1 MAIIY
6 TISGQEF
13 EIGSGFSY
21 QGVAESPSIVN
32 PFPKYSI
39 SREYISAGDDTHL
52 GNRYNIT
59 VSGRLIVP
67 SSADATVDGEKQ
79 NALHKQMI
87 WHLQTLS
94 SKSHNLGK
102 LEIVPHGGLD
112 KPFIFV
118 DARLRNIEFPE
129 QDDQSLGVL
138 FSDYTF
144 QFEAYLEAS
153 NNNESF
159 CLKINSAEESWEL
172 SLNEDEVSFYTATDG
187 TPYKTYTLTHT
198 ISANGIKSINSAAT
212 EITPAWKNAAEW
224 VKTRVVNNLSLP
236 VTSDVANNS
245 DRIVASS
252 YFYPTK
258 FDSVVSTLCPD
269 LSGTGYSHYNH
280 IRTPTCNMSEGSYSV
295 TETWFISNMPATL
308 DMEIETSVEESGI
321 ITMTLSGTIKGLD
334 GSSVNSN
341 AVAKIAN
348 AEIVLSNLET
358 KSYNILVPY
367 YPVDGSGFTL
377 QNVVRQKTIGRN
389 KGTGIITFSYTYNDQ
404 EVFVPGAISSSLK
417 INDNN
422 LNKDVQTIAIIPI
435 IGKVDGPIIQD
446 MNTTPESSR
455 SLEINVVMN
464 RSNRVNKPNL
474 SSVYNSYKLTDSY
487 TRNFD
492 ENWEPYTGSYTLSI
506 EWVKE

>member
-13 EIGSGFSY
+13 EIGSGFSN
-21 QGVAESPSIVN
+21 QGAAESPSILN
-32 PFPKYSI
+32 PFPRYSI
-39 SREYISAGDDTHL
+39 SREYISSGDDTHL
-52 GNRYNIT
+52 GNRYSIT
-59 VSGRLIVP
+59 VAGRLVVP
-67 SSADATVDGEKQ
+67 SSADATTSGEQQ

-94 SKSHNLGK
+94 SQAHNLGK

-129 QDDQSLGVL
+129 QDDQNLGVL
-138 FSDYTF
+138 YSDYTF

-153 NNNESF
+153 ANNESF

-172 SLNEDEVSFYTATDG
+172 SLNDGEVSFYNSSDG

-198 ISANGIKSINSAAT
+198 VSANGIKSINNAAT

-224 VKTRVVNNLSLP
+224 VKTRLVNDLSLP
-236 VTSDVANNS
+236 VTSDVANNN

-280 IRTPTCNMSEGSYSV
+280 LRIPNCNMAEGSYSV
-295 TETWFISNMPATL
+295 TETWFISNMPATI
-308 DMEIETSVEESGI
+308 DMEIETTSEESGI
-321 ITMTLSGTIKGLD
+321 ITMTLSGTINGLD
-334 GSSVNSN
+334 GSAVNNNIIS
-341 AVAKIAN
+341 KIDN
-348 AEIVLSNLET
+348 AELVLTNLDSKAYDIVS
-358 KSYNILVPY
+358 PY
-367 YPVDGSGFTL
+367 YPVDGSTFTL
-377 QNVVRQKTIGRN
+377 QNVVRQKSIGRN
-389 KGTGIITFSYTYNDQ
+389 KGTGIITFSYTFNDQ

-417 INDNN
+417 VNDNN
-422 LNKDVQTIAIIPI
+422 LNKEVQTIAIIPI
-435 IGKVDGPIIQD
+435 IGKIDGPIIQN

-455 SLEINVVMN
+455 SLEISVVMN
-464 RSNRVNKPNL
+464 RLNRVNKPSL
-474 SSVYNSYKLTDSY
+474 SSIYNSYKLSDSFV
-487 TRNFD
+487 RAFD
-492 ENWEPYTGSYTLSI
+492 ESWEPYTGAYTLNI
-506 EWVKE
+506 EWVKQ

>member
-1 MAIIY
+1 
-6 TISGQEF
+6 
-13 EIGSGFSY
+13 
-21 QGVAESPSIVN
+21 
-32 PFPKYSI
+32 
-39 SREYISAGDDTHL
+39 
-52 GNRYNIT
+52 
-59 VSGRLIVP
+59 
-67 SSADATVDGEKQ
+67 
-79 NALHKQMI
+79 
-87 WHLQTLS
+87 
-94 SKSHNLGK
+94 
-102 LEIVPHGGLD
+102 
-112 KPFIFV
+112 
-118 DARLRNIEFPE
+118 
-129 QDDQSLGVL
+129 
-138 FSDYTF
+138 
-144 QFEAYLEAS
+144 
-153 NNNESF
+153 
-159 CLKINSAEESWEL
+159 
-172 SLNEDEVSFYTATDG
+172 
-187 TPYKTYTLTHT
+187 
-198 ISANGIKSINSAAT
+198 
-212 EITPAWKNAAEW
+212 
-224 VKTRVVNNLSLP
+224 
-236 VTSDVANNS
+236 
-245 DRIVASS
+245 
-252 YFYPTK
+252 
-258 FDSVVSTLCPD
+258 
-269 LSGTGYSHYNH
+269 
-280 IRTPTCNMSEGSYSV
+280 
-295 TETWFISNMPATL
+295 
-308 DMEIETSVEESGI
+308 
-321 ITMTLSGTIKGLD
+321 MTLSGTIKGLD